1 VIAASADRADVSSIT
16 RAAHVLVSFVG
27 RSFSTNSCATRR
39 HLTGWDG
46 RPTSGLSQR
55 PGEAGGSLTLEA
67 QGRVGAAP
75 TTTGR
80 VGTARRPGPGKRDGK
95 VYVLQEPVVEPPQ
108 ERNRLEIWR
117 IGAGPQRTPN
127 QRDGRATRTPVEV
140 AGQEATGKVCG
151 VPVARLP
158 GNSWA
163 PTPSTG

>member
-1 VIAASADRADVSSIT
+1 
-16 RAAHVLVSFVG
+16 
-27 RSFSTNSCATRR
+27 
-39 HLTGWDG
+39 
-46 RPTSGLSQR
+46 
-55 PGEAGGSLTLEA
+55 
-67 QGRVGAAP
+67 VGAAP

-80 VGTARRPGPGKRDGK
+80 VGTARRLGPGKRDGK

-117 IGAGPQRTPN
+117 IGAGQQRTLYQ
-127 QRDGRATRTPVEV
+127 QRGRATRTPVEG

>member
-1 VIAASADRADVSSIT
+1 M
-16 RAAHVLVSFVG
+16 
-27 RSFSTNSCATRR
+27 CATRR
-39 HLTGWDG
+39 EAIGQG
-46 RPTSGLSQR
+46 CKGPAASLSQQA
-55 PGEAGGSLTLEA
+55 GEAGGSLTLGV

-80 VGTARRPGPGKRDGK
+80 VGTARRPGPGKQDGK
-95 VYVLQEPVVEPPQ
+95 VYVLQEPMVEPPQ
-108 ERNRLEIWR
+108 ESNRLEIWR
-117 IGAGPQRTPN
+117 IGAGQQRTLDQ
-127 QRDGRATRTPVEV
+127 QRGRATRTPVEV

>member
-1 VIAASADRADVSSIT
+1 M
-16 RAAHVLVSFVG
+16 
-27 RSFSTNSCATRR
+27 
-39 HLTGWDG
+39 
-46 RPTSGLSQR
+46 
-55 PGEAGGSLTLEA
+55 
-67 QGRVGAAP
+67 GAAP

-80 VGTARRPGPGKRDGK
+80 VGTARRPGPGKQDGK

-108 ERNRLEIWR
+108 EGNRLEIWW
-117 IGAGPQRTPN
+117 IGAGQQRTLDQ
-127 QRDGRATRTPVEV
+127 QRGRATRTPVEV

>member
-1 VIAASADRADVSSIT
+1 MLAFRSVVS
-16 RAAHVLVSFVG
+16 VLVSFV

-46 RPTSGLSQR
+46 RPTSGLSQQ

-80 VGTARRPGPGKRDGK
+80 VGTARRPGPGKQDGK
-95 VYVLQEPVVEPPQ
+95 VHVLQEPVVEPPQ

-117 IGAGPQRTPN
+117 IGAGQQRTSYQ
-127 QRDGRATRTPVEV
+127 QRGRATRTPVEV

-163 PTPSTG
+163 PTPSIG

>member
-1 VIAASADRADVSSIT
+1 M
-16 RAAHVLVSFVG
+16 G
-27 RSFSTNSCATRR
+27 
-39 HLTGWDG
+39 G
-46 RPTSGLSQR
+46 PTTGLSQQ

-67 QGRVGAAP
+67 QGRAGAAP

-80 VGTARRPGPGKRDGK
+80 VGTARRPWPGKRDGK
-95 VYVLQEPVVEPPQ
+95 VHVLQEPVVEPPQ

-117 IGAGPQRTPN
+117 IGAGQQRTSD
-127 QRDGRATRTPVEV
+127 QHGRATRTPVEV